1 MSPYAHAP
9 RPADPASLG
18 GTVSVDDRAALKI
31 MLDLSRSLLA
41 AASGGEVEATLT
53 RQSVALL
60 GTRSAT
66 FLRHLPGAD
75 VLRVTA
81 EAGTHVGDLGLTLAR
96 GQGASWRAALSEDPL
111 LHLRRGETPPWT
123 VRAPGVP
130 PIHSLFAP
138 LRSPAGGLLG
148 VLTVGREDPPFSTRD
163 EELLV
168 TFANAGT
175 VALQRT
181 YETARA
187 AATREGALLALG
199 LALEARDYETQGH
212 TGRTV
217 ALAGRLSRALGL
229 DEAAQAHLRQ
239 GAYLHDIGKLSVPDG
254 LLLKPGPLTPGERAQ
269 MQRHVL
275 TGEALVRR
283 IPGMP
288 REVLQVVR
296 SHHERWDGAGYPDGL
311 AGEAIPALAR
321 IFSVIDV
328 FDALT
333 HQRPYRAPLGVP
345 GALALIRAEAGRQFD
360 PAVVAAFLTLFA
372 EPAGPEAVRGQG
384 CL

>member
-9 RPADPASLG
+9 RRADPASLG
-18 GTVSVDDRAALKI
+18 GSVSVDDRAALGI
-31 MLDLSRSLLA
+31 LLDLSQALLVA
-41 AASGGEVEATLT
+41 HSCSEVETILT
-53 RQSVALL
+53 RESVRLL
-60 GTRSAT
+60 GTRYAL
-66 FLRHLPGAD
+66 FLRYLPETD
-75 VLRVTA
+75 LLRVTA
-81 EAGTHVGDLGLTLAR
+81 QAGQHANDLGRTLPR
-96 GQGASWRAALSEDPL
+96 GQGASWRAALSQDPV
-111 LHLRRGETPPWT
+111 LHLHRHHLPPWAVLRT
-123 VRAPGVP
+123 GVP
-130 PIHSLFAP
+130 PQHLLYAP
-138 LRSPAGGLLG
+138 LRSASGRLLG

-217 ALAGRLSRALGL
+217 ALAGRLGRALGL
-229 DEAAQAHLRQ
+229 DEAAQGHLRQ
-239 GAYLHDIGKLSVPDG
+239 GAYLHDIGKLSVSDEI
-254 LLLKPGPLTPGERAQ
+254 LLKPGPLTPGERTQ

-283 IPGMP
+283 IPEMP
-288 REVLQVVR
+288 REVLEVVR
-296 SHHERWDGAGYPDGL
+296 SHHERWDGTGYPDGL
-311 AGEAIPALAR
+311 VGEAIPRLAR
-321 IFSVIDV
+321 LFSVIDV

-333 HQRPYRAPLGVP
+333 HQRPYRAPLSVP
-345 GALALIRAEAGRQFD
+345 GALALIRAEAGQQFD
-360 PAVVAAFLTLFA
+360 PGVVSAFLTLFA
-372 EPAGPEAVRGQG
+372 DPAGPEALRGQG

>member
-1 MSPYAHAP
+1 M
-9 RPADPASLG
+9 
-18 GTVSVDDRAALKI
+18 SVDDRAALRV

-41 AASGGEVEATLT
+41 AASGAEVEATLT
-53 RQSVALL
+53 RQSVTLL
-60 GTRSAT
+60 GTRSAA
-66 FLRHLPGAD
+66 FLRYLPGAD

-81 EAGTHVGDLGLTLAR
+81 EAGAYAGDLGLTLTR
-96 GQGASWRAALSEDPL
+96 GQGASWRAALAEDPL
-111 LHLRRGETPPWT
+111 LHLRRDETPPWI

-130 PIHSLFAP
+130 PTHSLFAP
-138 LRSPAGGLLG
+138 LRSSSGRLLG
-148 VLTVGREDPPFSTRD
+148 VLTVGREDPPFSPRD

-175 VALQRT
+175 VTLQRT

-217 ALAGRLSRALGL
+217 ALSMRLGRALGL
-229 DEAAQAHLRQ
+229 DESAQDHLRQ
-239 GAYLHDIGKLSVPDG
+239 GAYLHDIGKLSVPDDI
-254 LLLKPGPLTPGERAQ
+254 LLKPGPLTPEERRQ

-283 IPGMP
+283 IPTMP
-288 REVLQVVR
+288 PEVLEVVR

-321 IFSVIDV
+321 VFSVIDV

-333 HQRPYRAPLGVP
+333 HQRPYRAPLSVP

-360 PAVVAAFLTLFA
+360 PRVVGAFLTLFA
-372 EPAGPEAVRGQG
+372 QGTGSGAGPEAVRGQG